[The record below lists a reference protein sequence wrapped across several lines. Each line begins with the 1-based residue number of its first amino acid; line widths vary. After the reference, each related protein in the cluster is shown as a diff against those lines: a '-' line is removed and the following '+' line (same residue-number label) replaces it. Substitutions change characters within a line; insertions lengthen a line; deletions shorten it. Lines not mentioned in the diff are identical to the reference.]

1 MAFRGAE
8 IIIEY
13 VTSQILEG
21 DQRENNSFFFSFDLT
36 TYSWLAVHHSFL
48 KKNVIVAT
56 AVYKKQTAELALSQE
71 KGYSENK
78 FAQNDSIIE
87 FIIKRGHIE
96 PILLYIRK

>member
-1 MAFRGAE
+1 M
-8 IIIEY
+8 
-13 VTSQILEG
+13 
-21 DQRENNSFFFSFDLT
+21 
-36 TYSWLAVHHSFL
+36 HHSFL

-78 FAQNDSIIE
+78 CTQNDSIIE

-96 PILLYIRK
+96 SISLYIRK